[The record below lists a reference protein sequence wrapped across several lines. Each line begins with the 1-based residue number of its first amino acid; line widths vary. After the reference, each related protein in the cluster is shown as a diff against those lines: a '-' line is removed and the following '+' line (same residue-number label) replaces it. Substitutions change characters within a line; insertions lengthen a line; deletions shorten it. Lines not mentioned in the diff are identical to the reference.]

1 MKRILA
7 CLAACFFA
15 ACGSANAPAPAEP
28 QTQTL
33 KEVPITSKSPE
44 AIEHFR
50 KGRDLSDNLR
60 QSEAAGEFDQA
71 VKLDPDFALAL
82 AYRGNST
89 PGAAGLKDIE
99 DAKAKSASASKPEQL
114 LIDAMLAGRRGEIAK
129 SSDGWS
135 QLAEAVP
142 GDWRV
147 HMGRGSQLVFAQ
159 KYQEAIDSL
168 NKAVSINP
176 NAGPAYNMIGYAH
189 LAQGET
195 APAIEALTKY
205 AAVNPNEPNP
215 QDSLGEALMA
225 GGRFADAEAAF
236 RKAASMGTGFP
247 IALEGVAYTKFFAAD
262 WAGGRQALAEARKAA
277 QRPNERMDVDLVS
290 AMATLGEG
298 RTAEGL
304 KQLDALG
311 ASPDA
316 TPVDAA
322 FTPIYRGI
330 ALIETARY
338 RDASAEATKALER
351 AKTTDLP
358 PVAKANLERWGL
370 TVHVAAAGLTGDAAA
385 AQKDVESLQSAA
397 SARPDNPQLQSA
409 VHFAQ
414 GMEAAA
420 KKDLKTAKMHFD
432 MCARSDSYCHWQAA
446 VVSQKANDRA
456 GADASRARLTQA
468 YVRDPV
474 YLFLRSVANRT
485 PAKPSN

>member
-7 CLAACFFA
+7 CLAACFFV
-15 ACGSANAPAPAEP
+15 ACSSANAPAPAE
-28 QTQTL
+28 QTPTL

-60 QSEAAGEFDQA
+60 QSEAASEFEQA

-82 AYRGNST
+82 AYRGIST

-114 LIDAMLAGRRGEIAK
+114 MIDAALAGRRGELAK
-129 SSDGWS
+129 STDAWT
-135 QLAEAVP
+135 QLAAAVP
-142 GDWRV
+142 DDWRV
-147 HMGRGSQLVFAQ
+147 HMGRGSQLYASQ
-159 KYQEAIDSL
+159 KYSEAIDSL
-168 NKAVSINP
+168 NKAVSLNP

-189 LAQGET
+189 LVQGQTE
-195 APAIEALTKY
+195 PAIEALTKY
-205 AAVNPNEPNP
+205 AAANPSEPNP
-215 QDSLGEALMA
+215 HDSLGEALMA
-225 GGRFADAEAAF
+225 AGRFADAEAAF
-236 RKAASMGTGFP
+236 RKAAGMGTGFP

-277 QRPNERMDVDLVS
+277 QRPNERMDVDLLS
-290 AMATLGEG
+290 ATATLAEG

-304 KQLDALG
+304 KQLDALA

-316 TPVDAA
+316 TPTDVA
-322 FTPIYRGI
+322 FTPVYRGSV
-330 ALIETARY
+330 LIEGGRY
-338 RDASAEATKALER
+338 RDASAEATKAIER
-351 AKTTDLP
+351 AKAADLP
-358 PVAKANLERWGL
+358 PVATTNLERWGL
-370 TVHVAAAGLTGDAAA
+370 TIHVTAAGLSGDAAA
-385 AQKDVESLQSAA
+385 AQKDVEALQRAA

-420 KKDLKTAKMHFD
+420 KKDLKSARMHFD
-432 MCARSDSYCHWQAA
+432 LCANSDAYCHWQAT

-456 GADASRARLTQA
+456 GADASRARLTKIYA
-468 YVRDPV
+468 RDPI

-485 PAKPSN
+485 PAKQSN